1 MYEAGELYE
10 AGDVVANHGDGDDY
24 SYYQCKSYPWSAWC
38 SQSAYEPGNSLNWDE
53 AWKILGQCSV
63 DEPTITSA
71 PSFAVIA
78 TTPTLSPSTYSTPNP
93 SSKPTIDGYVP
104 PYSGPIV
111 TTFQYEMYNSQNANA
126 QSIITGEDP
135 ANNILSILVQSTDV
149 FVEDVVAT
157 TFGTNENGASHSKAS
172 GRRLSV
178 YLENDS
184 VTIDNVVDITCSDP
198 TFPSPCQNVTAS
210 VELTVVEEPLQS
222 TTVECQTAIEN
233 ALLDP
238 GISFPTGSNL
248 VYISTSSAPNVSAI
262 VLPESTAPT
271 ISPENQQTGTPGWV
285 VPVSICI
292 AVIGST
298 LLLLLVGKEMQK
310 RKREG
315 AQNGGDA
322 PKESDDEEIY
332 RDIMGSSNREGSSDS
347 YPEIHVSPN
356 KDISPLD
363 GDNYDLESGK
373 RAGVMQSK
381 SNPFLEGSDSG
392 SSSENSV
399 PSDMSSESF
408 RSGSSSSSSSSYIP
422 ASYPDSNEFWAKKEK
437 DEVNLIQCQSQQV
450 QPMLHFMSLNTLNEE
465 GTLSSSEQSLLS
477 ASNSDGKLADSSA
490 YRAGVEALVR
500 EGESVNDNM
509 HAFCSTGIVFES
521 QQRFARQ
528 K

>member
-1 MYEAGELYE
+1 M
-10 AGDVVANHGDGDDY
+10 D
-24 SYYQCKSYPWSAWC
+24 
-38 SQSAYEPGNSLNWDE
+38 WDQ
-53 AWKILGQCSV
+53 AWKLLGQCLV
-63 DEPTITSA
+63 DEPTIATSA
-71 PSFAVIA
+71 PSSAKIE

-93 SSKPTIDGYVP
+93 SSKPTIDDYVP

-111 TTFQYEMYNSQNANA
+111 TTFQYEIYNSQHANA
-126 QSIITGEDP
+126 QSIMTGDDP
-135 ANNILSILVQSTDV
+135 ANNIMSILVQSTDI

-157 TFGTNENGASHSKAS
+157 TFGTTENGVDHSKGS

-178 YLENDS
+178 YLQNDS

-222 TTVECQTAIEN
+222 TTVECRTAIEN

-238 GISFPTGSNL
+238 GISFPTGSSI
-248 VYISTSSAPNVSAI
+248 VYISTSSAPSVTAI

-271 ISPENQQTGTPGWV
+271 ISPGNQQTGTPGWV

-315 AQNGGDA
+315 DQYGGDA

-332 RDIMGSSNREGSSDS
+332 RDIMGSSNREGSSGS
-347 YPEIHVSPN
+347 YPEIHISPN

-363 GDNYDLESGK
+363 GDYYDLESGK
-373 RAGVMQSK
+373 RAGVVQSK

-392 SSSENSV
+392 SSSQDSV

-408 RSGSSSSSSSSYIP
+408 RSGSSSSSSYIP

-437 DEVNLIQCQSQQV
+437 DEVNLIQTQSQQV

-500 EGESVNDNM
+500 EGKSVNDTTR
-509 HAFCSTGIVFES
+509 ACFVDPRCL
-521 QQRFARQ
+521 
-528 K
+528 